1 MTTKKLFVIAAVVTL
16 LVSFFL
22 FAPNARVH
30 ASTREAGI
38 PADVYQVSCHL
49 RNNLVAIRWNG
60 GADCYEGI
68 YGLGIQIDSP
78 TEVCGGEYSGYVSW
92 YDVYNNTHITY
103 FNPNG
108 CYPFNNSAL
117 AIYLYIN

>member
-1 MTTKKLFVIAAVVTL
+1 MTTRKLFVIAIVATL
-16 LVSFFL
+16 LFGFFI
-22 FAPNARVH
+22 FAPNANVH
-30 ASTREAGI
+30 AATREARI
-38 PADVYQVSCHL
+38 PANAVQVSCHL

-60 GADCYEGI
+60 GADCFEGI
-68 YGLGIQIDSP
+68 YGLQLHIISP

-92 YDVYNNTHITY
+92 YDVYNNSLITY

-108 CYPFNNSAL
+108 CYQFNNSAL